1 MRTGSPPISMTSASA
16 AGRNGSGAVTPKL
29 TPVSRS
35 RSSGRPVNVMTGCRA
50 SGSAPR
56 AVAASRTA
64 VPYRPLV
71 CAISRPASGASVAA
85 RPATRPGSASSG
97 TVSRARSTAASS
109 SGGRMTDAP
118 GSKRPARSS
127 DRSDTA
133 EIATTWCPA
142 RSSAAPRTVPTRP
155 APITP
160 TLSRAGRSA
169 GSPIASA
176 FLSLGSSRWP
186 SPRVPERQR
195 SAYPRAPQAR
205 AHGLAALRSGGA
217 RVGPVWTTWRAAT
230 QDALYGRD
238 GFYARGERPAAHF
251 RTSVHTSPRYAGAV
265 LALLS
270 HADAALGHPEQ
281 LDLVDIGASQG
292 ELLSQVLELA
302 EHLPAGPGP
311 AHPGLSF
318 PQRIVPR
325 AVEIAPQSSGGDD
338 RIRWSAG
345 LPDRIRGLVIASEW
359 LDNIP
364 VDVAELTPD
373 GPRIMLVDPGSGAEQ
388 PGPPAGA
395 AERDWLRR
403 WWPLQ
408 HLGDRAELGQP
419 RCAAWADV
427 IGRLDGGPGPGGGD
441 AH

>member
-1 MRTGSPPISMTSASA
+1 
-16 AGRNGSGAVTPKL
+16 
-29 TPVSRS
+29 
-35 RSSGRPVNVMTGCRA
+35 
-50 SGSAPR
+50 
-56 AVAASRTA
+56 
-64 VPYRPLV
+64 
-71 CAISRPASGASVAA
+71 
-85 RPATRPGSASSG
+85 
-97 TVSRARSTAASS
+97 
-109 SGGRMTDAP
+109 
-118 GSKRPARSS
+118 
-127 DRSDTA
+127 
-133 EIATTWCPA
+133 
-142 RSSAAPRTVPTRP
+142 
-155 APITP
+155 
-160 TLSRAGRSA
+160 
-169 GSPIASA
+169 
-176 FLSLGSSRWP
+176 
-186 SPRVPERQR
+186 
-195 SAYPRAPQAR
+195 
-205 AHGLAALRSGGA
+205 
-217 RVGPVWTTWRAAT
+217 VWTTWRAAT

-251 RTSVHTSPRYAGAV
+251 RTSVHASPRYAGAV

-270 HADAALGHPEQ
+270 HADAALGHPER
-281 LDLVDIGASQG
+281 LDLVDIGAGQG

-302 EHLPAGPGP
+302 EHLPAGPGR
-311 AHPGLSF
+311 ARPGLSF

-338 RIRWSAG
+338 RIRWSAA

-419 RCAAWADV
+419 RCAAWAEV
-427 IGRLDGGPGPGGGD
+427 IGRLDGGLALAADYTHSRATRPAAGTLAGFRDGRAVRPVPDGSRDITAHVALDACAAAGTAAGATQTVLTTQRAALRALGLSGRRPPLSQADRDPAGYLAALRRAAAAAELTDPAGLGGFGWLIQAVGVPLPGPLAGLGAG
-441 AH
+441 